1 MPTDPS
7 NGFQSVLSAFME
19 KFLQEKHACGY
30 AYYEATRILRCLD
43 NFLVQEGLTTQEL
56 PGSIARKWLA
66 KKAHESAGTQRQRIT
81 VTRHFSR
88 FLLRLGYSAYVPDS
102 TLAARNRSRF
112 VPRMLTDKELRK
124 FFQAVDAIEPTAR
137 SPLRHLIMPE
147 VFRLLYGCGFRVR
160 EVLKLRVR
168 DVDLNQGIIT
178 VRQGKFRKDRLVPPA
193 LPLVNRLRKYAAHF
207 ENRPP
212 DAIFFPGPSGG
223 PFSLRTVYTLFRKLL
238 LQCGIPHG
246 GRGKG
251 PRIHDARHLF
261 AVRALRR
268 WYQDGENLD
277 AKLPLLATYLGH
289 VNLSG
294 TQHYLHL
301 TAELFPEITARA
313 DAAFG
318 DVIPRR
324 VER

>member
-1 MPTDPS
+1 
-7 NGFQSVLSAFME
+7 
-19 KFLQEKHACGY
+19 
-30 AYYEATRILRCLD
+30 
-43 NFLVQEGLTTQEL
+43 
-56 PGSIARKWLA
+56 
-66 KKAHESAGTQRQRIT
+66 
-81 VTRHFSR
+81 
-88 FLLRLGYSAYVPDS
+88 
-102 TLAARNRSRF
+102 
-112 VPRMLTDKELRK
+112 
-124 FFQAVDAIEPTAR
+124 
-137 SPLRHLIMPE
+137 MPE

-207 ENRPP
+207 ENHPP

>member
-1 MPTDPS
+1 MS
-7 NGFQSVLSAFME
+7 RLES
-19 KFLQEKHACGY
+19 CGISTIFWCRRDWQTY
-30 AYYEATRILRCLD
+30 
-43 NFLVQEGLTTQEL
+43 EL
-56 PGSIARKWLA
+56 PGCIARKWLA
-66 KKAHESAGTQRQRIT
+66 KKAHESARTQQQRIT
-81 VTRHFSR
+81 VFRHFSR

-102 TLAARNRSRF
+102 TLAARRPSTF
-112 VPRMLTDKELRK
+112 VPRMLSDEELRK
-124 FFQAVDAIEPTAR
+124 FFQAVDALEPTAR

-160 EVLKLRVR
+160 EALKLRVR

-178 VRQGKFRKDRLVPPA
+178 VRQGKGRKDRLVPPA

-212 DAIFFPGPSGG
+212 DASFFPGPSGR
-223 PFSLRTVYTLFRKLL
+223 PFSLRTVYTLFRQLL
-238 LQCGIPHG
+238 LQCGIPHA

-251 PRIHDARHLF
+251 PRIHDYRHLF
-261 AVRALRR
+261 AVHALRR
-268 WYQDGENLD
+268 WYREGEDLD

-289 VNLSG
+289 QHLSG

-318 DVIPRR
+318 NVIPRR
-324 VER
+324 IQP